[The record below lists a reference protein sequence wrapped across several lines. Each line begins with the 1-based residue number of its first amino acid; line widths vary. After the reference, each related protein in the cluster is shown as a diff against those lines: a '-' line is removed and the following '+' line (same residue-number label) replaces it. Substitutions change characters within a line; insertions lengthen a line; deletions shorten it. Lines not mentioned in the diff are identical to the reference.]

1 MAVHFLDSLPG
12 GDFESYQIPHNAEDG
27 SLQGRLLIQ
36 VAASGRLEDHFRIT
50 FGGGQHPSVSF
61 PGMKISTNPLF
72 SPYTFKY
79 EVVPEAVVIKTNS
92 FTSKWEDII
101 TMVAAGRLM
110 VSSDELINANQHFRD
125 AWDAAK
131 TTSRPPPA
139 ALRWSAQAN
148 SAYGF
153 KLALQAL
160 PASARTLRKD
170 ARLAKDITKAVELT
184 HWTATS
190 PMAKEGVGCGPVPIV
205 FSPDSAA
212 TRVNLT
218 AHPER
223 LSTGKSL
230 KIFEG
235 NFFLHNLQGKKL
247 AF

>member
-1 MAVHFLDSLPG
+1 MSRTRSRTMLRTGLSRVGSSFKWQP
-12 GDFESYQIPHNAEDG
+12 QDG
-27 SLQGRLLIQ
+27 W
-36 VAASGRLEDHFRIT
+36 RIT
-50 FGGGQHPSVSF
+50 SGSPS
-61 PGMKISTNPLF
+61 
-72 SPYTFKY
+72 
-79 EVVPEAVVIKTNS
+79 E
-92 FTSKWEDII
+92 EDNIPQ
-101 TMVAAGRLM
+101 
-110 VSSDELINANQHFRD
+110 SH
-125 AWDAAK
+125 AAK
-131 TTSRPPPA
+131 TTSRPPAA

-212 TRVNLT
+212 TRENLT

-223 LSTGKSL
+223 LYTGKSL
-230 KIFEG
+230 KNFEG
-235 NFFLHNLQGKKL
+235 NFFFHNLQGKKL
-247 AF
+247 VF